1 MLASILELE
10 SAHWR
15 EGMIEG
21 LTASYSLASGNGLHG
36 RRLYFAV
43 LRRSMGLAPHAYRRY
58 MRAYRRLGRSGD
70 GRGHWLSFWQ
80 WRSHAVEL
88 AELVQLSTMLGC
100 SPGEPAEE
108 LRLTLLLAA
117 GEPGD
122 GPYYSL
128 RGHGCP
134 LDAAPHRDDGLI
146 DGYKLCSKLARDEA
160 LHDISFVDGVIEY
173 LDALWPEDYRR
184 YRYRY
189 IRHVRASRAELA
201 GQQVPD
207 LGPRLDYATWS
218 AAVQDL
224 HDEVVRCQNAGKAV
238 SPRSLDLSRRLLC
251 EPGEPLPT
259 LAWTIVPKLQEAL
272 VW

>member
-1 MLASILELE
+1 MLASTLELE
-10 SAHWR
+10 SSQWR

-21 LTASYSLASGNGLHG
+21 LTASYALASGNGLQG
-36 RRLYFAV
+36 RRLYFAM
-43 LRRSMGLAPHAYRRY
+43 LRRFMRLAPGAYRRY
-58 MRAYRRLGRSGD
+58 LRTYTRLGRSGD
-70 GRGHWLSFWQ
+70 SRGLLLSFWQ
-80 WRSHAVEL
+80 WRSAAADL
-88 AELVQLSTMLGC
+88 AELVQLSVMLGC
-100 SPGEPAEE
+100 SPGEQAEE
-108 LRLTLLLAA
+108 LRIALLLTA
-117 GEPGD
+117 GEAGD

-128 RGHGCP
+128 RDHGCP
-134 LDAAPHRDDGLI
+134 LDAAPHRTDGLI

-160 LHDISFVDGVIEY
+160 LHDISFVDSLIEY

-201 GQQVPD
+201 GQQATD
-207 LGPRLDYATWS
+207 SGPRLDYAAWS
-218 AAVQDL
+218 SAVREL
-224 HDEVVRCQNAGKAV
+224 RDEVDRCRGAGKAV